1 MVLPKVSKQV
11 AHIHCSHLEHT
22 NGKTEDYSEICC
34 SFPLPEETTGNYKL
48 LVTNLGFFDFKDIE
62 KFGKIAIDLYV
73 N

>member
-1 MVLPKVSKQV
+1 MGKQR
-11 AHIHCSHLEHT
+11 T
-22 NGKTEDYSEICC
+22 NSEICC